1 MDQLLKE
8 KIGRHKKELDGSD
21 LHPETKEHL
30 SHFIDKVAFASNG
43 CPDKIA
49 ALTELVADLCLMKVE
64 DRVRGP
70 SERKQLIED
79 EVRKYDEAHN
89 AKCPFSGAVKGKL
102 GWLYVFRWP
111 LTTVIGF
118 LTAFPNGPAILKA
131 IKDFWPD
138 L

>member
-1 MDQLLKE
+1 MDPLLKE
-8 KIGRHKKELDGSD
+8 KIGRHKKELEGSD

-111 LTTVIGF
+111 LTVIIG
-118 LTAFPNGPAILKA
+118 LLLALPNGPAIIEA
-131 IKDFWPD
+131 VARIWAS
-138 L
+138 